1 MTGVKLEPEALHRD
15 AATGLT
21 WRFRP
26 GRGSG
31 VLAVVFSQARVP
43 EGRFGLERLFA
54 RTRHDCLFLNC
65 PDALWFLDC
74 DDQIDAAI
82 EAAIAASS
90 PRRIVYHGASKGAHG
105 ALVAGLRRGDGAI
118 HAFCPELRLGAPGS
132 QSALYRPQSAGPG
145 PDLAALLTAAP
156 TPHPVQVAFGL
167 LDPIDAA
174 GATALTG
181 RENANPLL
189 QVLRLRSSHAAHD
202 HLYSLNIIRKLITRY
217 DRDLE
222 AMCAE
227 RGLIAEDAPADVA
240 RFAEV
245 ASGLIRGEADA
256 LAEAL
261 ADPYA
266 RDNPGYAQCL
276 ATALIAA
283 ERCEEAE
290 ARLVALQ
297 TLIDADPVL
306 SGLPKRWRKTVWQT
320 RIDGRLHAGDT
331 AGTDHLRRMLAR
343 QFPDSTVD

>member
-1 MTGVKLEPEALHRD
+1 MTGAEPERAPVHR
-15 AATGLT
+15 APATGLT

-65 PDALWFLDC
+65 PDALWFLEC

-82 EAAIAASS
+82 EAAIAASQA
-90 PRRIVYHGASKGAHG
+90 RRVVYHGASKGAHG
-105 ALVAGLRRGDGAI
+105 ALLTGLRRRDGAI
-118 HAFCPELRLGAPGS
+118 HAFCPELRLGVPGS
-132 QSALYRPQSAGPG
+132 QSALYRPQGADPG

-156 TPHPVQVAFGL
+156 TPHPVQVVFGL

-174 GATALTG
+174 GATALAG
-181 RENANPLL
+181 RQDANPMLH
-189 QVLRLRSSHAAHD
+189 VLRLRSSHAAHD

-245 ASGLIRGEADA
+245 ASGLVLGNPDALGEA
-256 LAEAL
+256 LR
-261 ADPYA
+261 DPYA
-266 RDNPGYAQCL
+266 RHNPGYALCL

-283 ERCEEAE
+283 GRWEEAE
-290 ARLVALQ
+290 ARLAEAQ
-297 TLIDADPVL
+297 ALIDVDPVL
-306 SGLPKRWRKTVWQT
+306 SGLPKRWRKAVWQT
-320 RIDGRLHAGDT
+320 RIDGRQRAGDG
-331 AGTDHLRRMLAR
+331 AGAECLQRMLMQR
-343 QFPDSTVD
+343 FPDGTAD

>member
-1 MTGVKLEPEALHRD
+1 MTAVKLEPEAVHRD
-15 AATGLT
+15 PATGLT

-43 EGRFGLERLFA
+43 DGRFGLERLFA

-74 DDQIDAAI
+74 DGQIDAAI
-82 EAAIAASS
+82 EAAIAASQA
-90 PRRIVYHGASKGAHG
+90 RRIVYHGASKGAHG
-105 ALVAGLRRGDGAI
+105 ALLTGLRRGDGAI

-132 QSALYRPQSAGPG
+132 QSALYRPESAGPG
-145 PDLAALLTAAP
+145 PDLAARLTATP
-156 TPHPVQVAFGL
+156 TPHPVQVVFGL

-181 RENANPLL
+181 REDANPML

-217 DRDLE
+217 DRDLD
-222 AMCAE
+222 AMCAA

-245 ASGLIRGEADA
+245 ASGFILGNADA
-256 LAEAL
+256 LGEAL
-261 ADPYA
+261 KDPYA
-266 RDNPGYAQCL
+266 RSNPGYALCL

-283 ERCEEAE
+283 GCCDEAE
-290 ARLVALQ
+290 ARLAEAQ
-297 TLIDADPVL
+297 ALIDADPVL
-306 SGLPKRWRKTVWQT
+306 SGLPKRWRKAVWQT
-320 RIDGRLHAGDT
+320 RIDGRQRAGDRT
-331 AGTDHLRRMLAR
+331 SADHLRRMMAQR
-343 QFPDSTVD
+343 FPDSMAD